1 MINDALR
8 GISISY
14 SYSVPYISMTP
25 TQGDRFTYYAARI
38 KNFGAE
44 VKKKRE
50 KKGSKEADDEKE
62 E

>member
-1 MINDALR
+1 
-8 GISISY
+8 
-14 SYSVPYISMTP
+14 MTP
-25 TQGDRFTYYAARI
+25 AQGDRFTYYAARI

-50 KKGSKEADDEKE
+50 KKGVKEELDDEKE

>member
-1 MINDALR
+1 
-8 GISISY
+8 
-14 SYSVPYISMTP
+14 MTP
-25 TQGDRFTYYAARI
+25 GQGDRFTYYAARI

-50 KKGSKEADDEKE
+50 KKGTTEAVEDEKVE